1 MTSLGLIAAPNCRT
15 GQSKGRYRAQ
25 AASIP
30 VVVVASNP
38 QDFTVHLHWLGF
50 KCGASHSGK
59 EEDSRVRKRERE
71 RASMYYRGD

>member
-1 MTSLGLIAAPNCRT
+1 MTSLFSTAAPT
-15 GQSKGRYRAQ
+15 VVPAKAKADIARAD
-25 AASIP
+25 SFP

-59 EEDSRVRKRERE
+59 EEDSRVRKRER
-71 RASMYYRGD
+71 ASMYYRGD